1 MNSTMN
7 LLNPLPIPENATAL
21 SLLLSSLV
29 VLFAGFVRGLTGF
42 GFSALCVSCLSV
54 FLPPAQVVPAL
65 FVLEILASIS
75 LLKTCWPD
83 VHWSWL
89 RVLLVG
95 NLVFIPLG
103 VLTQQ
108 SLPADTLRLLIAGII
123 GVIALAQLQ
132 GLRPQGPPGKALQ
145 WGTSMVSGWLN
156 GLAAIGGIAVAMVFN
171 QTRLAPAVMRASL
184 VVFFLF
190 TDLFALLCPL
200 DLLYLY
206 YLYHRYCPL
215 DPLTLYYL
223 YYLLGLLCLYCRCYL
238 CYLSDLLYPYYLL
251 GLELPVLLVPP
262 VRPALL
268 GLPVLLG
275 RLEPPELP
283 VHPALLEPPVFLE
296 IPVNQLLL

>member
-1 MNSTMN
+1 MNMGS
-7 LLNPLPIPENATAL
+7 LFSLPENANVI
-21 SLLLSSLV
+21 SLLLSSGV

-65 FVLEILASIS
+65 FVLEILASLS

-89 RVLLVG
+89 RVLILG
-95 NLVFIPLG
+95 NVVFIPLG

-184 VVFFLF
+184 VVLFLF
-190 TDLFALLCPL
+190 TDLFALLCLALMAQLSIVPTSL
-200 DLLYLY
+200 HDISGPTAFWSAAWL
-206 YLYHRYCPL
+206 PAM
-215 DPLTLYYL
+215 
-223 YYLLGLLCLYCRCYL
+223 LLGIWLGHRQ
-238 CYLSDLLYPYYLL
+238 SDRISP
-251 GLELPVLLVPP
+251 ERFRRWVQILLVLIA
-262 VRPALL
+262 VLM
-268 GLPVLLG
+268 GLRV
-275 RLEPPELP
+275 
-283 VHPALLEPPVFLE
+283 VTA
-296 IPVNQLLL
+296 

>member
-1 MNSTMN
+1 MNMGSLF
-7 LLNPLPIPENATAL
+7 LLPDNANAM
-21 SLLLSSLV
+21 SLLLSSGV

-65 FVLEILASIS
+65 FVLEILASLS
-75 LLKTCWPD
+75 LLKTCLPH

-89 RVLLVG
+89 RVLLLG
-95 NLVFIPLG
+95 NVVFIPLG

-108 SLPADTLRLLIAGII
+108 SLPADTLRLLIAGVI

-132 GLRPQGPPGKALQ
+132 GLRPQSPPGKALQ

-190 TDLFALLCPL
+190 TDLFALLCLALMAHLAIVPTSL
-200 DLLYLY
+200 HDISGPTALWSAAWL
-206 YLYHRYCPL
+206 PAM
-215 DPLTLYYL
+215 
-223 YYLLGLLCLYCRCYL
+223 LLGIW
-238 CYLSDLLYPYYLL
+238 L
-251 GLELPVLLVPP
+251 GHRQSARISPERFRRGVQILLVLIA
-262 VRPALL
+262 VLM
-268 GLPVLLG
+268 GLRV
-275 RLEPPELP
+275 
-283 VHPALLEPPVFLE
+283 VVA
-296 IPVNQLLL
+296 

>member
-1 MNSTMN
+1 MNMGSFFS
-7 LLNPLPIPENATAL
+7 LPENANAM

-54 FLPPAQVVPAL
+54 FMPPAQVVPAL
-65 FVLEILASIS
+65 FVLEILASLS

-89 RVLLVG
+89 RVLILG
-95 NLVFIPLG
+95 NVVFIPLG

-108 SLPADTLRLLIAGII
+108 SLPADTLRLLIAGVI

-171 QTRLAPAVMRASL
+171 QTSLAPAVMRASL

-190 TDLFALLCPL
+190 TDLFALLCLALMAHLSIVPTSL
-200 DLLYLY
+200 HDISGPTAFWSAAWL
-206 YLYHRYCPL
+206 PAM
-215 DPLTLYYL
+215 
-223 YYLLGLLCLYCRCYL
+223 LLGIW
-238 CYLSDLLYPYYLL
+238 L
-251 GLELPVLLVPP
+251 GHRQSARISPERFRRGVQILLVLI
-262 VRPALL
+262 ALL
-268 GLPVLLG
+268 MGLRV
-275 RLEPPELP
+275 
-283 VHPALLEPPVFLE
+283 VAA
-296 IPVNQLLL
+296 

>member
-1 MNSTMN
+1 MNMGSLF
-7 LLNPLPIPENATAL
+7 LLPDNANAM
-21 SLLLSSLV
+21 SLLLSSGV

-65 FVLEILASIS
+65 FVLEILASLS
-75 LLKTCWPD
+75 LLKTCLPH

-89 RVLLVG
+89 RVLLLG
-95 NLVFIPLG
+95 NVVFIPLG

-123 GVIALAQLQ
+123 GVIALAQLR

-145 WGTSMVSGWLN
+145 WGTSMGSGWLN

-190 TDLFALLCPL
+190 TDLFALLCLALMAHLSIVPTSL
-200 DLLYLY
+200 HDISGPTAFWSVAWL
-206 YLYHRYCPL
+206 PAM
-215 DPLTLYYL
+215 
-223 YYLLGLLCLYCRCYL
+223 LLGIW
-238 CYLSDLLYPYYLL
+238 L
-251 GLELPVLLVPP
+251 GHRQSARISPERFRRGVQILLVLIA
-262 VRPALL
+262 VLM
-268 GLPVLLG
+268 GLRV
-275 RLEPPELP
+275 
-283 VHPALLEPPVFLE
+283 VTA
-296 IPVNQLLL
+296 

>member
-1 MNSTMN
+1 MNWMMN
-7 LLNPLPIPENATAL
+7 FLSNWPLPDNANAM

-89 RVLLVG
+89 RVLLLG

-108 SLPADTLRLLIAGII
+108 SLPADTLRLLIAGVI

-145 WGTSMVSGWLN
+145 WGTGMVSGWLN

-190 TDLFALLCPL
+190 TDLFALLSLALMAHLAIVPTSL
-200 DLLYLY
+200 HDISGPTAFWSIAWL
-206 YLYHRYCPL
+206 PAM
-215 DPLTLYYL
+215 
-223 YYLLGLLCLYCRCYL
+223 LLGIW
-238 CYLSDLLYPYYLL
+238 L
-251 GLELPVLLVPP
+251 GHRQSAHISTDHFRRLVQVLLLVIA
-262 VRPALL
+262 ALM
-268 GLPVLLG
+268 
-275 RLEPPELP
+275 
-283 VHPALLEPPVFLE
+283 ALRV
-296 IPVNQLLL
+296 ISTS

>member
-7 LLNPLPIPENATAL
+7 LLNPLPIPDIATAL

-145 WGTSMVSGWLN
+145 WGTSMISGWLN

-190 TDLFALLCPL
+190 TDLFALLCLALMAHLAIVPTSL
-200 DLLYLY
+200 HDISGPTAFWSAAWL
-206 YLYHRYCPL
+206 PAM
-215 DPLTLYYL
+215 
-223 YYLLGLLCLYCRCYL
+223 LLGIW
-238 CYLSDLLYPYYLL
+238 L
-251 GLELPVLLVPP
+251 GHRQSAHISADHFRRLVQGLLLVIA
-262 VRPALL
+262 ALMAAR
-268 GLPVLLG
+268 VLSNG
-275 RLEPPELP
+275 
-283 VHPALLEPPVFLE
+283 V
-296 IPVNQLLL
+296 

>member
-1 MNSTMN
+1 MNWTMN
-7 LLNPLPIPENATAL
+7 FLSHWPLPDNANAT

-29 VLFAGFVRGLTGF
+29 VLLAGVVRGLTGF

-65 FVLEILASIS
+65 FVLEIIASIS

-89 RVLLVG
+89 RVLILG
-95 NLVFIPLG
+95 NVVFIPLG

-108 SLPADTLRLLIAGII
+108 SLPANTLRLLIAGGI

-132 GLRPQGPPGKALQ
+132 GLRPHGPPGKTLQ

-190 TDLFALLCPL
+190 TDLFALLC
-200 DLLYLY
+200 
-206 YLYHRYCPL
+206 
-215 DPLTLYYL
+215 
-223 YYLLGLLCLYCRCYL
+223 LLGLSTLGIVPASLQDISGPTAFWSVAWL
-238 CYLSDLLYPYYLL
+238 PAMLL
-251 GLELPVLLVPP
+251 GIWLGHRQSAHISADHFRRLVQVLLLVIA
-262 VRPALL
+262 ALMAARVL
-268 GLPVLLG
+268 GTG
-275 RLEPPELP
+275 T
-283 VHPALLEPPVFLE
+283 
-296 IPVNQLLL
+296 